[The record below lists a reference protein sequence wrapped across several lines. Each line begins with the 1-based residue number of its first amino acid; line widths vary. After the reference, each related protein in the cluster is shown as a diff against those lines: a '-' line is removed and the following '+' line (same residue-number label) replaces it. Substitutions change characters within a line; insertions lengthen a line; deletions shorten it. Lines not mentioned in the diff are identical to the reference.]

1 MLTIEQI
8 KEIVDEIQ
16 YRPDWEFHVGKY
28 ENSTI
33 TKGIIERSPWLQIR
47 FFADDEMQHCRKW
60 QLSFH
65 MTPSEIVRTAWKA
78 VLAAEEHEAAERFR
92 YKGVMIYNP
101 HFDVDALVEF
111 AKGGNLT
118 ARDSKEKVVLIGDKR
133 IVLTVDGNT
142 LSARYAED
150 SFIMNSKVTEV

>member
-8 KEIVDEIQ
+8 KEIVGEIQ
-16 YRPDWEFHVGKY
+16 YRPDWEFHVGGAATFFDVVTT
-28 ENSTI
+28 N
-33 TKGIIERSPWLQIR
+33 PFLQIR
-47 FFADDEMQHCRKW
+47 FFADGEMQHCRKW

-65 MTPSEIVRTAWKA
+65 MMPSEIVRTAWKA
-78 VLAAEEHEAAERFR
+78 VLAAEEHEAAEQFR

-142 LSARYAED
+142 LSARY
-150 SFIMNSKVTEV
+150 VEV